1 MQSRE
6 NSQSN
11 IGVAVVVWI
20 CTFAAAS
27 IVIAELTRSQGLGLV
42 WGVFVALFSFEAAR
56 QSFRL
61 GLVLIGISLMTV
73 FLVEMY
79 AVLH

>member
-1 MQSRE
+1 MDSRE

-27 IVIAELTRSQGLGLV
+27 IVIAEMTRSQGLGLV
-42 WGVFVALFSFEAAR
+42 WGVFVALFCFEIAR
-56 QSFRL
+56 RSFRS
-61 GLVLIGISLMTV
+61 GLVLIGIALMTV

>member
-6 NSQSN
+6 SSQSN

-27 IVIAELTRSQGLGLV
+27 IVIAELTKSQGLGLV
-42 WGVFVALFSFEAAR
+42 WGIFVALFSFEIAR

-61 GLVLIGISLMTV
+61 GMVLIGISLMTV

>member
-1 MQSRE
+1 MRSRE
-6 NSQSN
+6 DSQSN

-27 IVIAELTRSQGLGLV
+27 IVIAELTKSQGLGLV
-42 WGVFVALFSFEAAR
+42 WGVFVALFSFEVAR
-56 QSFRL
+56 QSFQR
-61 GLVLIGISLMTV
+61 GLILIGISLMTV

>member
-1 MQSRE
+1 MKSPE

-27 IVIAELTRSQGLGLV
+27 IVIAEMTKSQGLGLA
-42 WGVFVALFSFEAAR
+42 WGIFVALFSFEIAR
-56 QSFRL
+56 QSFRS
-61 GLVLIGISLMTV
+61 GMVLIGISLMTV
-73 FLVEMY
+73 FLVGMY
-79 AVLH
+79 TVLR

>member
-27 IVIAELTRSQGLGLV
+27 IVIAELSKSQGLGLV
-42 WGVFVALFSFEAAR
+42 WGIFVALFSFEVAR
-56 QSFRL
+56 QSFRS
-61 GLVLIGISLMTV
+61 GMVLIGISLMTV